1 MNKATLFF
9 LAAVALQV
17 LILLGVPARKAYTRA
32 TGRAVVL
39 KVAPVDPYS
48 VLSGYYVILGYDI
61 SRPTDF
67 PNAPKFEYDEVI
79 YAIVE
84 QQADGVW
91 TPVGIERELP
101 KNLLANRVAI
111 RGRWNDWRITY
122 GIEEFYIP
130 EDQRNVIAEDL
141 SKHQADAR
149 VDLKVDANGNAALLR
164 LRIQDRVYE

>member
-9 LAAVALQV
+9 FAAVALQV
-17 LILLGVPARKAYTRA
+17 LILLGVPARKAYTRM
-32 TGRAVVL
+32 TGRDVVL

-48 VLSGYYVILGYDI
+48 ILSGYYVILGYDI

-67 PNAPKFEYDEVI
+67 PNAPKFDYDEVV

-84 QQADGVW
+84 QQADGTW
-91 TPVGIERELP
+91 KPVGIERELP
-101 KNLLANRVAI
+101 GNLPVNRVAI
-111 RGRWNDWRITY
+111 RGRWDDWRITY

-130 EDQRNVIAEDL
+130 EEKRDVIADDL
-141 SKHQADAR
+141 GKNQAEAR
-149 VDLKVDANGNAALLR
+149 VDLKVDAQGNAALLR